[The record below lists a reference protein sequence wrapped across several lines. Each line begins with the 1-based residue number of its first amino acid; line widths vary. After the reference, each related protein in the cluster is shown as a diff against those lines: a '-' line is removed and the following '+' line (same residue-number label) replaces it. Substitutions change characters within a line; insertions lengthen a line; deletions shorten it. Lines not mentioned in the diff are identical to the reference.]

1 MVVNGGTLRALMPRW
16 AWRWCAPALLLLVV
30 LMTQPADCTA
40 SHHQWT
46 GSSAT
51 APVSAGPDH
60 GPICHESTA
69 GDLLWTQSR
78 PAFAPSAKG
87 TSEPDAVVPA
97 PTGQPTPG
105 FLAAVRTLGPAPSG
119 RAILLSIG
127 VARS

>member
-1 MVVNGGTLRALMPRW
+1 
-16 AWRWCAPALLLLVV
+16 LLVV

-40 SHHQWT
+40 SHHHQWT

-51 APVSAGPDH
+51 ALVSAGPDH

-97 PTGQPTPG
+97 PTGHPAPG
-105 FLAAVRTLGPAPSG
+105 YLAASHTLAPAPSG

>member
-1 MVVNGGTLRALMPRW
+1 MPRW

-30 LMTQPADCTA
+30 LVTQPADCPA

-51 APVSAGPDH
+51 SLESAGLDH

-87 TSEPDAVVPA
+87 TPEPDAVVPA
-97 PTGQPTPG
+97 PTGQPAPG
-105 FLAAVRTLGPAPSG
+105 YLAASRTPRPALSG

>member
-1 MVVNGGTLRALMPRW
+1 MPRW

-30 LMTQPADCTA
+30 LVTQPSDCSAD
-40 SHHQWT
+40 HHQWT
-46 GSSAT
+46 GASTNSLVT
-51 APVSAGPDH
+51 AGLDH

-87 TSEPDAVVPA
+87 TSEPDAIVVA
-97 PTGQPTPG
+97 PTGQPSSSY
-105 FLAAVRTLGPAPSG
+105 LAASRTVRPVPSG